1 MELPNNMVPEA
12 SMTRY
17 AGLSEWMET
26 VSRQMP
32 HLSRAQATGLALWSF
47 GMVLTRCCGITT
59 VSHLLAELLVVK
71 PETMRQ
77 RLRDFYLGAADKA
90 GAQRRELEV
99 SQSFAP
105 LLRWVLAWW
114 PPDEPRLALALDAT
128 TLKLRF
134 TVLALSVLYRGC
146 AIPVAWVVL
155 PGALPG
161 SWQEHWEAL
170 LAHVQA
176 AVPQEWTV
184 LVLADRG
191 LYAPWLF
198 ARIVACGW
206 HPFLRINAQG
216 TYRTLTDPSYR
227 PLAGVV
233 ARDGAGWAQEVIC
246 FKRKQLRCTLVARWE
261 SSYSDPW
268 LIVTDLAPAQADV
281 CWYGLR
287 ASIECGFKDT
297 KRGGWQWQQSKME
310 DATRAARLWLAIA
323 VATLWVL
330 SVGGEA
336 DASVS
341 VSGFAALPLLPSG
354 RLLRPSRRAQPR
366 LLSCF
371 RHGLNRILVSLL
383 RGEAL
388 PLGRL
393 VPEPWP
399 TLTPSHRQRTSRDAT
414 DSRAA

>member
-1 MELPNNMVPEA
+1 
-12 SMTRY
+12 MTRY
-17 AGLSEWMET
+17 AALSEWMET

-47 GMVLTRCCGITT
+47 GMVLTRCCGTTT
-59 VSHLLAELLVVK
+59 VSHFLAALLGVA

-77 RLRDFYLGAADKA
+77 RLREWYLDAPHKA
-90 GAQRRELEV
+90 GQQRRELEV
-99 SQSFAP
+99 TQSFAP

-128 TLKLRF
+128 TLKQRF

-161 SWQEHWEAL
+161 SWQVHWEAL

-176 AVPQEWTV
+176 AVPHDWTV

-198 ARIVACGW
+198 ARIVDCGW

-216 TYRTLTDPSYR
+216 TFRTLDDPTYR

-246 FKRKQLRCTLVARWE
+246 FKHKPLRCTLVARWE
-261 SSYSDPW
+261 EPYTDPW

-297 KRGGWQWQQSKME
+297 KRGGWQWHQTKME
-310 DATRAARLWLAIA
+310 DATRAARLWLAMA

-336 DASVS
+336 DDSVS
-341 VSGFAALPLLPSG
+341 VSGFASLPLVPLTRP
-354 RLLRPSRRAQPR
+354 LRPTARAQPR

-371 RHGLNRILVSLL
+371 RSGTNLILVTLL
-383 RGEAL
+383 RDGLL
-388 PLGRL
+388 PLGRF

-399 TLTPSHRQRTSRDAT
+399 TLTPSARARLSLGSAPP
-414 DSRAA
+414 RAA